1 MARSFPPTAVEGL
14 VSEVANLLKQR
25 KETVSVAETV
35 GLIPSL
41 KTSYANHVLLSS

>member
-1 MARSFPPTAVEGL
+1 MARSFPPAAIEGI

-35 GLIPSL
+35 CLIP
-41 KTSYANHVLLSS
+41 